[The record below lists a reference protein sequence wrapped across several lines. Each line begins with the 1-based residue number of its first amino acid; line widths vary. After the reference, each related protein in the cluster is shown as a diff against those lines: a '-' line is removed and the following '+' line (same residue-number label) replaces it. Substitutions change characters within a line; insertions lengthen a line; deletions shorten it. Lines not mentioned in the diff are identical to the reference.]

1 MSSIIQD
8 QFSTGICIT
17 ENETNSDTDN
27 SLTGGGGSIGSL
39 HSDYQPPY
47 FPPPYYPSIT
57 TPMMMMTTT
66 TETATNSLGTNFYHT
81 SGHNTSFIS
90 GSNNY
95 SGSFYHPNLCHDS
108 NILNQHLHT
117 SQHHYHHQQ
126 QQQQQQQSRL
136 HTNTSKFP
144 FSSYFNTNP
153 NYYSSVSYMNG
164 SVLTNENLSSSPS
177 SSSSDINHTNNMFTN
192 YPFNYSI
199 QSGIQ
204 TCNTATIADQ
214 IVNIF
219 PRSKLSEM
227 VDHLTQNNNNH
238 SGCNNTTTNNSNN
251 NGGGGNPKTL
261 HLKVDDEVHNIEAS
275 AASSQSSFIRRSNM
289 HHCSLIPEYEMVEK
303 NFGQSHHATESNYHQ
318 SGTPSSIDTT
328 ESSPHNSSQFLSPGS
343 NKGNFEI
350 GSEINR
356 IQMSSTSTTNSGR
369 NIYSSPISC
378 GMNANE
384 LNSEDGVRNHEEEKN
399 ALRTFNY
406 PDINS
411 LKNAFNIGITS
422 EIQNLTE
429 GLLNDPTNVMLQTNL
444 THNLDQSN
452 SYMSHSQ
459 GTRFSTSFNTEC
471 TQNVIYQPTAS
482 VIPEQPFSRLSGGGN
497 SGKNGFCKR
506 AIRYKTALD
515 GRTDFIHAP
524 SPSDIFCTV
533 PGRLSL
539 LSSTSKYKV
548 TVAEVQRRLSPP
560 ECLNASLLGGVL
572 RRAKSKNGGRS
583 LRDKL
588 DKIGLN
594 LPAGR
599 RKAATVT
606 LLTSLVE
613 GEAIRMA
620 RDFSY
625 LCENEF
631 PHRICAEYLSRTL
644 NGCDYSDIQKK
655 RNQVISTKQMLGE
668 ITDLLTKDRSPLA
681 VNPLPPNRSTN
692 CLDVTTQKSLTH
704 FSHITHGFGGLTLI
718 SALNTFQTILSDL
731 LKILNK
737 DNQSIIHP
745 TNSSTTY
752 TDKHTPITSSIC
764 HQHQI
769 QQFSNNTISNTIN
782 DTQTLSSL
790 PLTINTDSLNNH
802 NIQRR
807 KYLMQHMNENHSS
820 DIRNIVSM
828 QRGNLENEIEN
839 GTSLNGVR

>member
-66 TETATNSLGTNFYHT
+66 TETAINSLGTNFYHT
-81 SGHNTSFIS
+81 SGQNTSFIS

-95 SGSFYHPNLCHDS
+95 SGNFYHPNLCHDS

-117 SQHHYHHQQ
+117 SQHHHHHP
-126 QQQQQQQSRL
+126 QQQQSRL
-136 HTNTSKFP
+136 HTNTSNFP

-153 NYYSSVSYMNG
+153 NYYSSVNYMNG

-204 TCNTATIADQ
+204 T
-214 IVNIF
+214 F
-219 PRSKLSEM
+219 
-227 VDHLTQNNNNH
+227 
-238 SGCNNTTTNNSNN
+238 
-251 NGGGGNPKTL
+251 
-261 HLKVDDEVHNIEAS
+261 DDEVHNIEAS

-303 NFGQSHHATESNYHQ
+303 NFGQSHHTTESNYQQ

-655 RNQVISTKQMLGE
+655 RNQVISTK
-668 ITDLLTKDRSPLA
+668 
-681 VNPLPPNRSTN
+681 
-692 CLDVTTQKSLTH
+692 
-704 FSHITHGFGGLTLI
+704 
-718 SALNTFQTILSDL
+718 
-731 LKILNK
+731 
-737 DNQSIIHP
+737 
-745 TNSSTTY
+745 
-752 TDKHTPITSSIC
+752 
-764 HQHQI
+764 
-769 QQFSNNTISNTIN
+769 
-782 DTQTLSSL
+782 
-790 PLTINTDSLNNH
+790 
-802 NIQRR
+802 
-807 KYLMQHMNENHSS
+807 
-820 DIRNIVSM
+820 
-828 QRGNLENEIEN
+828 
-839 GTSLNGVR
+839 